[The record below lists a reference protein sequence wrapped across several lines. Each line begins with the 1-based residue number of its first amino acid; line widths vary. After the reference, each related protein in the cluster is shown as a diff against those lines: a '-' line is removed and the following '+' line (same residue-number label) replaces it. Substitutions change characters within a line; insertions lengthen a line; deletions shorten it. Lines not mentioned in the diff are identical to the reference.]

1 MSTAWDGQRQP
12 IPRSTRRRIL
22 RRDGGVCQLCGGARC
37 GNHPLHVDHRTPV
50 AEGGSDTDDNL
61 WAIGAE
67 PCHAEKTATEQA
79 RGRTRR
85 QRNATRPAER
95 HPGLR

>member
-1 MSTAWDGQRQP
+1 MSTSWSGLRQSL
-12 IPRSTRRRIL
+12 PRSTKLRIL
-22 RRDGGVCQLCGGARC
+22 RRDGGVCQICGGARC
-37 GNHPLHVDHRTPV
+37 QNRALEIDHRTPV
-50 AEGGSDTDDNL
+50 AEGGSDHDDNL
-61 WAIGAE
+61 WAIGAD